1 MQAPINLTPRTIIN
15 LTYYDKMSNDER
27 HQVFE
32 AYEYDNK
39 KQIYKLTKPE
49 LLGKSVI
56 KKLSE
61 WEE

>member
-1 MQAPINLTPRTIIN
+1 MQQPKTLTSQMILN

-32 AYEYDNK
+32 AYEYEHN

-49 LLGKSVI
+49 LLDETTE

-61 WEE
+61 WED

>member
-1 MQAPINLTPRTIIN
+1 MNAPKQITPRTIIN

-32 AYEYDNK
+32 AYEYDHN

-49 LLGKSVI
+49 LLDETTE

-61 WEE
+61 WED